1 MWSTS
6 PNLLRERLL
15 QHYPTSASTEM
26 PQGMR
31 DILNGETNPHKQ
43 VTVVQGTPC
52 CSCFGAACFFPCA
65 CTWCGA
71 CRSRSSRTL
80 RKREES
86 DDLSA
91 FEDAWY
97 TKLFSFTKTA
107 FCGKSPTLTVFML
120 FLAIVLA
127 IVGGALQASFDANI
141 DSDAVSSLR
150 VKINNEH
157 VLIWDLL
164 YAVAT
169 ALCVIPFAH
178 AANFILLGTLRQMLF
193 SRLFI
198 VVLYLGAFDNGP
210 LTVILWAIGANEVTV
225 RLSGLPDLGQL
236 APRVLVLFIVCGLV
250 TGLKNLMVAV
260 LQGRT
265 ILDQF
270 TAKVRGAVQKLVVLQ
285 NLSAAAVTVAAKR
298 AKLLQR
304 FHSAQMR
311 AIEAAEDN
319 ESGDFELE
327 VPSGPESVN
336 GQSETRPGSGTAAS
350 GDNLSGESSRAS
362 LTQMGKSR
370 RRVDSQQLLGIAGH
384 DAGAA
389 ELHASIAESASRAR
403 AGSGVSSLSM
413 AAPLLQVAPAAAVV
427 AGLQHNSAAGSS
439 GVGPSLAHA
448 VSSMPATA
456 LSALPPLNTSGPTP
470 RHTPTLSGA
479 QAPGKLNGDENSAVL
494 AVVGDNGLLSTVP
507 LDAPSDASSIAHGRS
522 SRAGT
527 LSPVLRRQRGISMTV
542 ALQPNLSVASRN
554 LFSRD
559 AALSAAASPEK
570 GGAGSPRGR
579 SGSEASRGGGAIA
592 SRRGRG
598 LTTIDSVV
606 EGEDEGDDEGAT
618 TSIKSNT
625 GNTVSPARP
634 PAPPAGEQAQVHLE
648 HGHSDRSMTSS
659 EEPDAED
666 LRDFNVED
674 DNYAVL
680 SKYIEAGQFSLF
692 DGKGR
697 IVAIRNAAHAKR
709 LINQLFTAL
718 DTRNTGL
725 ITRQQLQWD
734 GDGWNNPLGPGWS
747 EDSIEAAFQTMG
759 ADNALSFSRSDL
771 LLFTEAAVT
780 GFQSLRGT
788 LNSLSAVTRALSLLA
803 NVLLMIVFI
812 IFGVLLFDIDVQPV
826 LISIGTVLV
835 SVSFAIAGPAGNFV
849 ESLIFLLVTRP
860 YDMGDRVRFNGGITM
875 FVHKMDL
882 YTTTFERNDGTY
894 VTYRNAVLAAGEIR
908 NEKRSGY
915 ATIQVQMDIS
925 MDATPEQLEAM
936 NGAVVNYVR
945 NRPQSWRSG
954 VIEFHIYSLN
964 PERNSM
970 SVAFWLRHRHPF
982 QNGTAVFGD
991 TSLFLLFVSRLFK
1004 KMGIR
1009 YSLPKQ
1015 PIEILGQRG
1024 VDIMGDDDLSAPE
1037 RLKAEKVRSE
1047 GRSQALHADEAMPSP
1062 EGSKKKSKLS
1072 SISSRRSKR
1081 YNWSDSESED
1091 EDATDHANH
1100 DAVRRLAAAES
1111 TSHHYQDIKMGSIAQ
1126 IWRDEQRVH
1135 VPVAPPLGDEDA
1147 WDPEQMPGAPAVA
1160 LDQPDIAVEEGGA
1173 SPDQPDAVASNSDL
1187 MPGVQ
1192 NTRDSGDFFIGGSEG
1207 RRLSHGQANK
1217 RSSSPFSE
1225 TGDLPPG
1232 LEMRSRPLS
1241 AEHRNN
1247 SWDSMRSAQVFGPA
1261 PRPKGLDLKHNVGQF
1276 GGISLGDT
1284 TPKPQARPQG
1294 RPGQPPSRS
1303 AVYGPQP
1310 RPSTSGE
1317 AAAAATGRAPSAQKR
1332 SSTTGVS
1339 RSSSFGHA
1347 EPAAADTGGAAKDG
1361 RRKQGI
1367 SRSGSDRAKRQDKA
1381 HG

>member
-1 MWSTS
+1 
-6 PNLLRERLL
+6 
-15 QHYPTSASTEM
+15 M
-26 PQGMR
+26 PLGMR
-31 DILNGETNPHKQ
+31 DVLNGEVGEEEK
-43 VTVVQGTPC
+43 VTVVRGTPC
-52 CSCFGAACFFPCA
+52 CALGGASCFLPC
-65 CTWCGA
+65 TGCGA
-71 CRSRSSRTL
+71 CSRPAASSSGRHL
-80 RKREES
+80 RNREDSE
-86 DDLSA
+86 DATA
-91 FEDAWY
+91 FEEPCH
-97 TKLFSFTKTA
+97 TCTFRFIKIA
-107 FCGKSPTLTVFML
+107 FCGKSPTFTVFL
-120 FLAIVLA
+120 FFFSIVLA
-127 IVGGALQASFDANI
+127 IVGGALQGSFDANI

-150 VKINNEH
+150 VKINNEF

-164 YAVAT
+164 YAVSV
-169 ALCVIPFAH
+169 ALCVVPFAH
-178 AANFILLGTLRQMLF
+178 AANFLLLGTLRQMLF
-193 SRLFI
+193 SKLFI

-210 LTVILWAIGANEVTV
+210 LTVILWAIGANEATL
-225 RLSGLPDLGQL
+225 RFSGLPDLGQL

-270 TAKVRGAVQKLVVLQ
+270 TAKVRGGVQRLVVLQ

-311 AIEAAEDN
+311 AQLAAEEDAN
-319 ESGDFELE
+319 SSNGDFELDI
-327 VPSGPESVN
+327 PSDMSAAGEA
-336 GQSETRPGSGTAAS
+336 ETRPPS
-350 GDNLSGESSRAS
+350 LSGGTEATPTARAS
-362 LTQMGKSR
+362 FASMGKSR
-370 RRVDSQQLLGIAGH
+370 RHMDSQSLMPTPGQET
-384 DAGAA
+384 GAF
-389 ELHASIAESASRAR
+389 ELHAGIAESAARAR
-403 AGSGVSSLSM
+403 AGSGVSSMSAL

-427 AGLQHNSAAGSS
+427 AGVQHNSAAGSA
-439 GVGPSLAHA
+439 GVGQSLSNA
-448 VSSMPATA
+448 VSSMPAAA
-456 LSALPPLNTSGPTP
+456 LSALPPLNTSSATP
-470 RHTPTLSGA
+470 RHGHGSSIGA
-479 QAPGKLNGDENSAVL
+479 GKLSDDSGSAVL

-507 LDAPSDASSIAHGRS
+507 LDAGSSASSVSHAKSGKQH
-522 SRAGT
+522 A
-527 LSPVLRRQRGISMTV
+527 LSPHLRRQRGISMTV
-542 ALQPNLSVASRN
+542 ALQPSMSAASRN

-559 AALSAAASPEK
+559 AALTAATSPDK
-570 GGAGSPRGR
+570 DAHSTSP
-579 SGSEASRGGGAIA
+579 SRGGRSRAGSSSSAAGGAA
-592 SRRGRG
+592 GGRRGRG
-598 LTTIDSVV
+598 LTTIESVM
-606 EGEDEGDDEGAT
+606 ESDEDEEASVQNTTAT
-618 TSIKSNT
+618 S
-625 GNTVSPARP
+625 VSPAR
-634 PAPPAGEQAQVHLE
+634 APVPAGEQAQVHLE
-648 HGHSDRSMTSS
+648 HAGSQSELQSS

-666 LRDFNVED
+666 LRDFDVQE

-734 GDGWNNPLGPGWS
+734 GDGWNDPLGPGWS
-747 EDSIEAAFQTMG
+747 EDSIEGAFQSMG

-803 NVLLMIVFI
+803 NFLLAIVFI

-835 SVSFAIAGPAGNFV
+835 SVSFAISGPAGNFV

-964 PERNSM
+964 PDRNSM

-1009 YSLPKQ
+1009 YRLPKQ

-1024 VDIMGDDDLSAPE
+1024 VDILGDDDLSAKD
-1037 RLKAEKVRSE
+1037 RQLAEKTRSE
-1047 GRSQALHADEAMPSP
+1047 CRQEALRAEEHPAHSP
-1062 EGSKKKSKLS
+1062 RKGSLS
-1072 SISSRRSKR
+1072 AISSRKSKR
-1081 YNWSDSESED
+1081 YAWSDSESED
-1091 EDATDHANH
+1091 EDATDHANSN
-1100 DAVRRLAAAES
+1100 AVHRLAAAEG
-1111 TSHHYQDIKMGSIAQ
+1111 TSHGYQDIKMGSIAQ
-1126 IWRDEQRVH
+1126 LWRDEQRVH
-1135 VPVAPPLGDEDA
+1135 VPVAPPADDSEA
-1147 WDPEQMPGAPAVA
+1147 WETAVPDLRRPDP
-1160 LDQPDIAVEEGGA
+1160 AVEEGGE
-1173 SPDQPDAVASNSDL
+1173 SPRELEATATHSDL
-1187 MPGVQ
+1187 IPGAS
-1192 NTRDSGDFFIGGSEG
+1192 TTHDTAEFAPEG
-1207 RRLSHGQANK
+1207 RRASHGQGGK
-1217 RSSSPFSE
+1217 RSASPFSD
-1225 TGDLPPG
+1225 TSDAHTG
-1232 LEMRSRPLS
+1232 LELRLRPLS
-1241 AEHRNN
+1241 AEHRNS
-1247 SWDSMRSAQVFGPA
+1247 SWDSLQSATVFGPA
-1261 PRPKGLDLKHNVGQF
+1261 PKPKGLDLRHSVGQF
-1276 GGISLGDT
+1276 GGISLGDS
-1284 TPKPQARPQG
+1284 TPKPEPRRNKTPQTAA
-1294 RPGQPPSRS
+1294 RS
-1303 AVYGPQP
+1303 AVFGPQE
-1310 RPSTSGE
+1310 RPHEQSATDAGS
-1317 AAAAATGRAPSAQKR
+1317 AAARASSTGNHR
-1332 SSTTGVS
+1332 SSGGVTKA
-1339 RSSSFGHA
+1339 SSFGHS
-1347 EPAAADTGGAAKDG
+1347 EGT
-1361 RRKQGI
+1361 RKQGLT
-1367 SRSGSDRAKRQDKA
+1367 RSGSDRSKNQ
-1381 HG
+1381 